1 MSKSGKIFEDADKPL
16 LFRLLWKGNWP
27 LLDPQQLYA
36 KASVFGIMTTTQP
49 ASTKDDIL
57 QYLLKNGQSTA
68 QDLAE
73 ELSISPQATRRH
85 LKDLEGEG
93 LIEYFAVQNK
103 IGRPQ
108 HIYRLSRQGRGRFP
122 HNYDNFAVSFLNT
135 LVETV
140 GEQQVGEILKK
151 QWQRKAAE
159 YQLRLGKG
167 SLGERMRKLLE
178 IRQEEGYMAEL
189 VALEAENSYVLA
201 EHHCAIAE
209 VAGSYP
215 SICGHELEMFAIILP
230 DCTIERTHWINQGEQ
245 RCGYLI
251 KSKR

>member
-1 MSKSGKIFEDADKPL
+1 
-16 LFRLLWKGNWP
+16 
-27 LLDPQQLYA
+27 
-36 KASVFGIMTTTQP
+36 MTTTQP
-49 ASTKDDIL
+49 ASTKEDIL

-108 HIYRLSRQGRGRFP
+108 HIYRLSRQGRSRFP

-159 YQLRLGKG
+159 YQLRVGKG
-167 SLGERMRKLLE
+167 SLEERMTKLLE

-215 SICGHELEMFAIILP
+215 SICGHELEMFAIVLP

-251 KSKR
+251 KSKG

>member
-1 MSKSGKIFEDADKPL
+1 
-16 LFRLLWKGNWP
+16 
-27 LLDPQQLYA
+27 
-36 KASVFGIMTTTQP
+36 MTTTQP

-189 VALEAENSYVLA
+189 VALEAENSY
-201 EHHCAIAE
+201 
-209 VAGSYP
+209 P
-215 SICGHELEMFAIILP
+215 SICGHELEMFALLLP

-251 KSKR
+251 KCKG

>member
-1 MSKSGKIFEDADKPL
+1 LTPGQF
-16 LFRLLWKGNWP
+16 
-27 LLDPQQLYA
+27 YA

-49 ASTKDDIL
+49 ASTKEDIL
-57 QYLLKNGQSTA
+57 QHLLKNGQSTA

-73 ELSISPQATRRH
+73 ALTISPQATRRH
-85 LKDLEGEG
+85 LKDLEEEG

-103 IGRPQ
+103 VGRPQ
-108 HIYRLSRQGRGRFP
+108 HIYRLSRQGRSRFP
-122 HNYDNFAVSFLNT
+122 HNYDNFAVSFLDT

-151 QWQRKAAE
+151 QWHRKARE

-167 SLGERMRKLLE
+167 SLGERMAKLLK
-178 IRQEEGYMAEL
+178 IRQDEGYMAEL
-189 VALEAENSYVLA
+189 MALEAENSYILA

-215 SICGHELEMFAIILP
+215 SICGHELEMFAIVLP

-251 KSKR
+251 KSKG

>member
-1 MSKSGKIFEDADKPL
+1 
-16 LFRLLWKGNWP
+16 
-27 LLDPQQLYA
+27 
-36 KASVFGIMTTTQP
+36 MTTTQP

-57 QYLLKNGQSTA
+57 QYLLKNSQSTA

-189 VALEAENSYVLA
+189 VALEAEKSYVLA

-215 SICGHELEMFAIILP
+215 SICGHELEMFALLLP

-251 KSKR
+251 KSKGWQGKIRDFHRDLCPIPAV

>member
-1 MSKSGKIFEDADKPL
+1 MSKSRKISEDAGKPL
-16 LFRLLWKGNWP
+16 LFRLLCRGNWP

-189 VALEAENSYVLA
+189 VALEAENSYILA

-215 SICGHELEMFAIILP
+215 SICGHELEMFALLLP

-251 KSKR
+251 KSKG

>member
-1 MSKSGKIFEDADKPL
+1 
-16 LFRLLWKGNWP
+16 
-27 LLDPQQLYA
+27 
-36 KASVFGIMTTTQP
+36 MTTTQP

-215 SICGHELEMFAIILP
+215 SICGHELEMFALLLP

-251 KSKR
+251 KSKREKRTIRDFHRDLCPIPAV

>member
-1 MSKSGKIFEDADKPL
+1 MSKSRKICEDAGKPL
-16 LFRLLWKGNWP
+16 LFRLLCRGNWP

-108 HIYRLSRQGRGRFP
+108 HIYRLSRQGRSRFP

-167 SLGERMRKLLE
+167 SLGERMTKLLE

-189 VALEAENSYVLA
+189 VALEAENSYILA

-215 SICGHELEMFAIILP
+215 SICGHELEMFAMLLP

-251 KSKR
+251 KCKG

>member
-1 MSKSGKIFEDADKPL
+1 
-16 LFRLLWKGNWP
+16 
-27 LLDPQQLYA
+27 
-36 KASVFGIMTTTQP
+36 MTTTQP

-167 SLGERMRKLLE
+167 ALGERMRKLLE

-189 VALEAENSYVLA
+189 VALEAENSYILA

-215 SICGHELEMFAIILP
+215 SICGHELEMFAMLLP

-251 KSKR
+251 KCKG

>member
-1 MSKSGKIFEDADKPL
+1 
-16 LFRLLWKGNWP
+16 
-27 LLDPQQLYA
+27 
-36 KASVFGIMTTTQP
+36 MTTTQP

-57 QYLLKNGQSTA
+57 QYLLKNGQATA

-73 ELSISPQATRRH
+73 SLNISPQATRRH

-93 LIEYFAVQNK
+93 LIEYHSVSQGM
-103 IGRPQ
+103 GRPQ
-108 HIYRLSRQGRGRFP
+108 HIYRLSRQGRAYFP
-122 HNYDNFAVSFLNT
+122 HNYDNFAVSFLDT

-140 GEQQVGEILKK
+140 GEQQVGEILRK
-151 QWQRKAAE
+151 QWQRKARE

-167 SLGERMRKLLE
+167 SLGERMAKLLK

-189 VALEAENSYVLA
+189 MAMEAENSYILA

-215 SICGHELEMFAIILP
+215 SICGHELEMFAIVLP
-230 DCTIERTHWINQGEQ
+230 DCTIERTHWINKGEQ

-251 KSKR
+251 KSKS